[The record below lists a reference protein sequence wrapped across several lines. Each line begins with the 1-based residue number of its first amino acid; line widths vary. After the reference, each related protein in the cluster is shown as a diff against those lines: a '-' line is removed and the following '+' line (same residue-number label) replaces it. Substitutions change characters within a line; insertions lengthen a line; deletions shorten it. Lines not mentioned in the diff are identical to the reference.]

1 VVITEAKNILDQHI
15 TPPSEKEMVDK
26 MIHGFVTAYGDKFTQ
41 YFSPDEL
48 LSFQTMIEGDFEGIG
63 AYVEESPNG
72 IYVSG
77 VLPGSPAQKS
87 GLLPGDLI
95 QAVDGL
101 SMHGKTANEAVQK
114 IR

>member
-1 VVITEAKNILDQHI
+1 MTDE
-15 TPPSEKEMVDK
+15 
-26 MIHGFVTAYGDKFTQ
+26 MIHGFVNAYGDKFTQ

-72 IYVSG
+72 IYISG

-95 QAVDGL
+95 QSVDGL